1 MLPLTIAWRFL
12 VKSKTQTLLIT
23 TGIAVGVGVL
33 IFVGSLLAG
42 LREDLIDTT
51 IGSSAHVAVR
61 DVNRF
66 DRLNDA
72 EVLNQLETF
81 GDGNIK
87 VVSPVRQGPANV
99 LLDEG
104 NDPILLRGL
113 DLERANV
120 MYDLSARIV
129 EGRFAQSNDEV
140 VIGESLKAN
149 VGVTLGDT
157 IEVFIPER
165 FTSIELRVVG
175 VFDLGVT
182 SLNDTWVIGTLE
194 ASEGWFEDAG
204 LSVIEIQLFD
214 VFDSPRLAGEL
225 SQMLGGS
232 VRVSEWQASN
242 QELLSGLEG
251 QAISGVMIQAFV
263 LVSVVLGIASV
274 LAISVLQKSKQLG
287 ILKAMGITH
296 RKASLIFLFQGL
308 LLGLF
313 GAAIGVGL
321 GLGLSW
327 SFTTFALNPDGTP
340 ILAIALAWDTV
351 IVSVLVSIIASLGAA
366 LIPARR
372 SAKLSVIE
380 VIRNG

>member
-1 MLPLTIAWRFL
+1 MLSLTIAWRFL
-12 VKSKTQTLLIT
+12 IKSKTQTLLIT

-42 LREDLIDTT
+42 LREDLINTT
-51 IGSSAHVAVR
+51 IGSSSHVAVR

-72 EVLNQLETF
+72 TILNQTEAF
-81 GDGNIK
+81 ADANIK

-113 DLERANV
+113 NVERANV
-120 MYDLSARIV
+120 MYDLADRIV
-129 EGRFAQSNDEV
+129 EGRFAQRHDEV
-140 VIGESLKAN
+140 IVGESLKRN
-149 VGVTLGDT
+149 TGVTLGET

-165 FTSIELRVVG
+165 FITIELTVVG

-182 SLNDTWVIGTLE
+182 SLNDTWVLGTLE
-194 ASEGWFEDAG
+194 ASEAWFDDAG

-214 VFDSPRLAGEL
+214 VFDSPRLAEALAQHLGE
-225 SQMLGGS
+225 G
-232 VRVSEWQASN
+232 VRVTEWQASN

-296 RKASLIFLFQGL
+296 RKASLIFLAQGL
-308 LLGLF
+308 LLGVF
-313 GAAIGVGL
+313 GSAIGVGL

-351 IVSVLVSIIASLGAA
+351 IVSVMVSITASLGAS

>member
-120 MYDLSARIV
+120 MYDLSERIV

-214 VFDSPRLAGEL
+214 VFDSPRLASEL